1 MPWFRRPTRS
11 RRGRPGSGSRG
22 GGPLRAGVVS
32 IEWLETRRVL
42 AAYVPLAPVATPLWT
57 TGSFA
62 MAGTVDL
69 QAAAAA
75 APDTAAGEAA
85 SLPRDVKITATG
97 LPLLQ
102 SRAGGAGLEVFL
114 DFSRDADG
122 RGTFSLDADRVNFN
136 FKEQLAIFNCW
147 REITGFF
154 SQFDVNITTVQP
166 PTGPGDKNFA
176 WLQITNDFDG
186 GVAYVGWLSKD
197 GPKGT
202 NNSGDA
208 VNRVS
213 GLAHEIGH
221 LLNMSHQAEFDK
233 YGNLA
238 AEYSDGT
245 DYRNRALMGVDYMGE
260 VRKLLFGRVSDG
272 SDGRTI
278 QDDVAKTSARI
289 AAEIGGSGM
298 RPDDYGST
306 FASAYRIAAGG
317 QQLDG
322 FTERDTDVD
331 VFRIDVTAAGPW
343 TFSATPLYYSQAEP
357 KLELLTASGT
367 ILAARDDA
375 DYRNGP
381 TNEQNLTVALEPGTY
396 YVRVAGG
403 GDYDE
408 LGYYKFAATPLPTG
422 FTSAD
427 VGVPRVHGSVIY
439 DGTSGV
445 FTQSAGGA
453 DIWGTSDQF
462 RFTSATLTGNG
473 SITARV
479 DALDNIGWA
488 TKGGV
493 MIRQSLDANSP
504 HAFLGIRPDGT
515 LDSIWRGSAGGGS
528 ANVNNSG
535 PAPWVRITRSGNQ
548 FTFSSSA
555 DGVTWTTLGSRTIAM
570 SGPVYVGL
578 ATCGFADARFEAF
591 ATFSNLTISGN
602 ITLVTP
608 PVNGLTPPTAVTAA
622 PAAGA
627 NTSINVSWT
636 ASAGASGY
644 VIERSLDGVDYGQVA
659 TVGASITS
667 YTDADLWGSMRW
679 FYRVRAS
686 NGTSVLSAA
695 STATSTVNKP
705 AAPTMS
711 PGGYTPT
718 VMAIGTSELFL
729 NWFDTSGEVGYRVER
744 STNGTSFSTV
754 ATLAANQ
761 TATNVAG
768 LAAGT
773 AYTFRITP
781 LTNLGDRITEP
792 LLITTQTRMP
802 AVSNLRVSAAT
813 TSTLTVSW
821 NDSSLETGTR
831 VERST
836 DGVTWSFLG
845 NAATNAT
852 SWTDRNLAAGQR
864 YSYRVMPFNQTFDGI
879 MSGSVAGTTLTA
891 SLPPTVATPAAATP
905 ATVTGVTTRLT
916 VLGADDGGEA
926 NLTYTWAATGPGSVS
941 FLGNGKNTSKT
952 TTAVF
957 TKPGSYTFTVTITD
971 AAAMTTTSSVS
982 VTVVPTATSIAA
994 ETTMA
999 AGSSQQLVVLDQFG
1013 GEIPPGTWA
1022 WTATA
1027 GVVSSTGLFTAPAS
1041 GNATVVVTTE
1051 SRQLA
1056 KSFTIVPAY
1065 TEIVFDVPAGETLTD
1080 TTLHSGTDRLVKRGG
1095 GTLILSTPNAHAEGT
1110 VVEAGDLIV
1119 RNPYALGTGP
1129 LEILA
1134 DGQVRFEVGG
1144 QEVPVGSLSL
1154 AASGRLDL
1162 GAARLAIAVGGYD
1175 LAGVRGLLVSGRNG
1189 GSWTGPGLTSS
1200 AVAGLPFRE
1209 LGYRVTVEGG
1219 LVVQPAAVGDANL
1232 DGSVNVQDLIA
1243 LSAGGRYG
1251 TSVTDAHW
1259 WEGDFTYDGR
1269 VSIAD
1274 LIALVSSGLYGTG
1287 PYGSAPRD

>member
-1 MPWFRRPTRS
+1 
-11 RRGRPGSGSRG
+11 
-22 GGPLRAGVVS
+22 
-32 IEWLETRRVL
+32 L
-42 AAYVPLAPVATPLWT
+42 AAYVPLAPTPTPLWT
-57 TGSFA
+57 SGYFA
-62 MAGTVDL
+62 VSGTVDL
-69 QAAAAA
+69 QAGAAA

-85 SLPRDVKITATG
+85 SLPRDVKVTATG

-136 FKEQLAIFNCW
+136 FEEQLAIFNAW

-154 SQFDVNITTVQP
+154 SQFDVNITTVRP
-166 PTGPGDKNFA
+166 PTGWADKNFA
-176 WLQITNDFDG
+176 WLQITNDFEG
-186 GVAYVGWLSKD
+186 GAAYVGWLSKD

-208 VNRVS
+208 VHRVS

-233 YGNLA
+233 YGNLT

-278 QDDVAKTSARI
+278 QDDVAKTAARI
-289 AAEIGGSGM
+289 AAEIGGTGM

-306 FASAYRIAAGG
+306 FASAYRIAGGG

-357 KLELLTASGT
+357 KLELLTAGGT

-381 TNEQNLTVALEPGTY
+381 TNEQNLTVSLEPGTY

-408 LGYYKFAATPLPTG
+408 LGYYKFAAAPLPTG
-422 FTSAD
+422 FASTD

-439 DGTSGV
+439 DATSGS

-462 RFTSATLTGNG
+462 RFTYATLTGNG

-479 DALDNIGWA
+479 DALDNVGWA

-535 PAPWVRITRSGNQ
+535 PAPWVRITRSGSQ
-548 FTFSSSA
+548 FTFASSA
-555 DGVTWTTLGSRTIAM
+555 DGVSWTPLGSRTIAM

-591 ATFSNLTISGN
+591 ATFSNLTVTGN
-602 ITLVTP
+602 TTPATP
-608 PVNGLTPPTAVTAA
+608 PVNGLTPPTAITAA

-627 NTSINVSWT
+627 NTSIDVSWT
-636 ASAGASGY
+636 ASPGASGY
-644 VIERSLDGVDYGQVA
+644 VLERSLDGVDYGQIA
-659 TVGASITS
+659 TVGAGITS
-667 YTDADLWGSMRW
+667 YTDADPWGSMRW

-695 STATSTVNKP
+695 SAPTSTVNKP

-711 PGGYTPT
+711 PAGYTPT
-718 VMAIGTSELFL
+718 VMAIGTTELFL

-754 ATLAANQ
+754 ANLAANQ

-813 TSTLTVSW
+813 SSTLTVTW
-821 NDSSLETGTR
+821 NDSRLETGTR

-852 SWTDRNLAAGQR
+852 SWTDRNLAAGQQ
-864 YSYRVMPFNQTFDGI
+864 YSYRVMPFNQSFDGI
-879 MSGSVAGTTLTA
+879 MSGAVTGTTLTA

-905 ATVTGVTTRLT
+905 STITSVTTRLS
-916 VLGADDGGEA
+916 VLGADDAGEA
-926 NLTYTWAATGPGSVS
+926 DLTYTWAATGPGSVS
-941 FLGNGKNTSKT
+941 FIGNGRNASKT
-952 TTAVF
+952 TTAIF
-957 TKPGSYTFTVTITD
+957 TAAGTYTFTVTISD
-971 AAAMTTTSSVS
+971 AGQRSVTSSVS
-982 VTVVPTATSIAA
+982 VTVAATPTTIAG
-994 ETTMA
+994 EGTMA
-999 AGSSQQLVVLDQFG
+999 AGSSQQLAVLDQFG
-1013 GEIPPGTWA
+1013 AGIPPANWTWS
-1022 WTATA
+1022 ATA
-1027 GVVSSTGLFTAPAS
+1027 GTVSATGLFTAPAAGPAS
-1041 GNATVVVTTE
+1041 VLVTTA

-1080 TTLHSGTDRLVKRGG
+1080 TALHSGTDRIVKRGG
-1095 GTLILSTPNAHAEGT
+1095 GTLILTAPNAHAEGT
-1110 VVEAGDLIV
+1110 VVEAGELV
-1119 RNPYALGTGP
+1119 VQNPYALGTGP

-1134 DGQVRFEVGG
+1134 GGEVRFEVGG
-1144 QEVPVGSLSL
+1144 LEVPVGSL
-1154 AASGRLDL
+1154 AVATSGRLDL
-1162 GAARLAIAVGGYD
+1162 GGARLSVAAGGYELGLIRD
-1175 LAGVRGLLVSGRNG
+1175 LIVSGRAG
-1189 GSWTGPGLTSS
+1189 GSWAGPGLTSS
-1200 AVAGLPFRE
+1200 AVAGAAFRE
-1209 LGYRVTVEGG
+1209 LGYRVTPEGG
-1219 LVVQPAAVGDANL
+1219 LVVQAAAVGDANL

-1251 TSVTDAHW
+1251 TAATDAHW
-1259 WEGDFTYDGR
+1259 WEGDFTFDGR
-1269 VSIAD
+1269 VSIGD

-1287 PYGSAPRD
+1287 PVTTSTRSPG